1 MRHRKSGRKLGVTT
15 KHRKAMFRNMA
26 TDLLRNGKINTTD
39 TRAKEIRRVVEKL
52 VTLGKNGSLHARRKA
67 LSYIRDRAVVEKLFS
82 ELAQRYMERPG
93 GYTRIV
99 KLGYRRGDNAPISL
113 IELVTEE
120 YKASADDDVFVM
132 VQIEHRNAVEC
143 VEEIADVPGID
154 ALFIGPGDLSYSY
167 GLPFQF
173 DHPTNVDAVQKVVD
187 TGRAKGLPVAMA
199 VDSTPEEVL
208 ERIEQ
213 GIQLVTVG
221 LDWMFMR
228 NAIKEQTAAVRA
240 LL

>member
-1 MRHRKSGRKLGVTT
+1 MAALDLGVSGFVVPFVNSPED
-15 KHRKAMFRNMA
+15 A
-26 TDLLRNGKINTTD
+26 
-39 TRAKEIRRVVEKL
+39 RRVAEACRYPPMGIRGSAPRRVSRHY
-52 VTLGKNGSLHARRKA
+52 TL
-67 LSYIRDRAVVEKLFS
+67 
-82 ELAQRYMERPG
+82 
-93 GYTRIV
+93 
-99 KLGYRRGDNAPISL
+99 
-113 IELVTEE
+113 TEE

-132 VQIEHRNAVEC
+132 VQIEHKNAVEC
-143 VEEIADVPGID
+143 VEEIAAVPGID

-173 DHPTNVDAVQKVVD
+173 DHPTIVNAVQKVVD

-208 ERIEQ
+208 QRIEQ

-228 NAIKEQTAAVRA
+228 TPSRGRRPRFGRCCSGPSPLMTVGLRTVTLAV
-240 LL
+240 